1 MMNKKCISILEEHNY
16 KVIPEMNFIES
27 DSLGDMANIVYDDV
41 QNEFGILVMP
51 IQVYGDENINGYT
64 KEIASITNLV
74 AELNYYA
81 KRGDSD
87 VCN

>member
-51 IQVYGDENINGYT
+51 I
-64 KEIASITNLV
+64 K
-74 AELNYYA
+74 
-81 KRGDSD
+81 KR
-87 VCN
+87 